1 MAANSTQAVGV
12 GSFLLGFTSLSGALY
27 KGGSVLLFLVT
38 AVLLGISVATF
49 KKCKPLE
56 NAEN

>member
-1 MAANSTQAVGV
+1 MAANATQAVGV
-12 GSFLLGFTSLSGALY
+12 STIY
-27 KGGSVLLFLVT
+27 RGGSILLFLVT

-49 KKCKPLE
+49 RKCKPLE

>member
-1 MAANSTQAVGV
+1 MAANSTQALGV
-12 GSFLLGFTSLSGALY
+12 GSFLLGFTTLSGALY
-27 KGGSVLLFLVT
+27 QGGGFLLFLVT
-38 AVLLGISVATF
+38 AVLLGISAATF

>member
-1 MAANSTQAVGV
+1 MAASATQAVGL
-12 GSFLLGFTSLSGALY
+12 STFLLGFTTLSAAIY
-27 KGGSVLLFLVT
+27 RGGSILLFLVT

-49 KKCKPLE
+49 RKCKPLE

>member
-12 GSFLLGFTSLSGALY
+12 STFLLGFTTLSGAIY
-27 KGGSVLLFLVT
+27 KGGSILLFLVT

-49 KKCKPLE
+49 R
-56 NAEN
+56 

>member
-27 KGGSVLLFLVT
+27 KGGSILLLLVT
-38 AVLLGISVATF
+38 LVFLGISVAAF
-49 KKCKPLE
+49 QKCKPLE